1 MPVHAHHTAE
11 CLKPKWVTET
21 SKQLR
26 HTIRQQDAFGD
37 SGPKF
42 RHAAGKPGRH
52 ASAVQ
57 RKISRAGPFHAC
69 LISGISNNSF
79 ALPSP
84 GIKRAIEVATV
95 PFAVRGKRE
104 NSRRSTPAREL
115 WN

>member
-21 SKQLR
+21 SKELR
-26 HTIRQQDAFGD
+26 RTIRQQDAFGD

-42 RHAAGKPGRH
+42 RHAAGEPGRH
-52 ASAVQ
+52 ASAVE

-69 LISGISNNSF
+69 LFSRIPNSIF

-84 GIKRAIEVATV
+84 GIKCAIESAAV
-95 PFAVRGKRE
+95 PPIVRGKRE
-104 NSRRSTPAREL
+104 NS
-115 WN
+115 